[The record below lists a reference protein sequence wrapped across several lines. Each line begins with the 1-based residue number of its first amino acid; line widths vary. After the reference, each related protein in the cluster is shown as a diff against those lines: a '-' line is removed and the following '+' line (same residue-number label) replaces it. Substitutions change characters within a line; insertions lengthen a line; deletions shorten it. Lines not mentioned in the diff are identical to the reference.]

1 MKTPSSH
8 AFTPLS
14 KLTWALPALT
24 ILMVG
29 CSAAEGRSETTD
41 AGTSDASAGVDRD
54 GGTDAPAP
62 ATPKAA
68 CEALIACI
76 ADIAPTSVG
85 GLVSLYGDAS
95 NCWKGGAADAD
106 ACGKACKKSLEERP
120 ECTAVALDRSYAAV
134 CDLEVGNLLR
144 FDAKVA
150 YDPRKGG
157 KLVFHPVASDATTYT
172 SGMGLVE
179 APAIPLVVDSQGGKG
194 TSDVPFEY
202 PARALGDLAGFGTVV
217 LSQTVEKL
225 RLEETVLCSEL
236 RLIFTSGPRT
246 EQELRGSC
254 MYFPLANGTAFPRP
268 TESDIRSCVA
278 PRTSKP

>member
-1 MKTPSSH
+1 M
-8 AFTPLS
+8 
-14 KLTWALPALT
+14 PALT

-41 AGTSDASAGVDRD
+41 AGTSDGSTSVEND
-54 GGTDAPAP
+54 GGTATAAPT
-62 ATPKAA
+62 TPKAA
-68 CEALIACI
+68 CEALIACM

-134 CDLEVGNLLR
+134 CDLGVGNLLR

-157 KLVFHPVASDATTYT
+157 KLVFHPVAADATTYT

-179 APAIPLVVDSQGGKG
+179 APAIPLTVDSQGGKG
-194 TSDVPFEY
+194 TSDVPFDY
-202 PARALGDLAGFGTVV
+202 PARALGGALGGPGPVRV
-217 LSQTVEKL
+217 LSQTVERL
-225 RLEETVLCSEL
+225 RPEETVFCSDARL
-236 RLIFTSGPRT
+236 RLGSPAT
-246 EQELRGSC
+246 ELRGSC

-268 TESDIRSCVA
+268 TQSDIRSCVA
-278 PRTSKP
+278 PRTSEP

>member
-14 KLTWALPALT
+14 KLTWALPALA

-41 AGTSDASAGVDRD
+41 AGTSDASAGVDRE

-62 ATPKAA
+62 TTPKAA
-68 CEALIACI
+68 CEALIACM

-134 CDLEVGNLLR
+134 CDLNFGGSFLR
-144 FDAKVA
+144 FDAKVT

-157 KLVFHPVASDATTYT
+157 KLVFHPVASDATAYT
-172 SGMGLVE
+172 NGMGLVE
-179 APAIPLVVDSQGGKG
+179 APAIPLTVASEGGKG
-194 TSDVPFEY
+194 TSDVPFDY
-202 PARALGDLAGFGTVV
+202 PARALGPFGGEGPVRV
-217 LSQTVEKL
+217 LSQTVERL
-225 RLEETVLCSEL
+225 RPEETVLCSDARL
-236 RLIFTSGPRT
+236 RLGSTA
-246 EQELRGSC
+246 ELRGSC